1 MLTVSGQFCRY
12 LQGAAFMLLKGTFGT
27 PDGTPNWSS
36 SEPRRPKGAWCHL
49 QCRHASR
56 AGALRHF
63 NIKSVI
69 SGPPQLTSDLNG
81 QGFVEAYI
89 VLTPK
94 TWIDLQHSATS
105 QKIQIDKSSSHI
117 SGQGNTK
124 QTWARPGAPAATR
137 RWCSLL
143 TMRSPL

>member
-81 QGFVEAYI
+81 QGFCGGLHSLDSKNLDRPATLCDFSKNPNRQVI
-89 VLTPK
+89 VPHLRTG
-94 TWIDLQHSATS
+94 QHQTNL
-105 QKIQIDKSSSHI
+105 
-117 SGQGNTK
+117 GQARCASGNT
-124 QTWARPGAPAATR
+124 QVV
-137 RWCSLL
+137 
-143 TMRSPL
+143 